1 MKIQNHFEAYNQMF
15 SLREM
20 SEIGL
25 TKEDEDSGTKSA
37 CLPQRDEQLMD
48 PQRTIENKPM
58 PLASLAVLNQFT
70 SNDMLQPKRA

>member
-37 CLPQRDEQLMD
+37 CLP
-48 PQRTIENKPM
+48 
-58 PLASLAVLNQFT
+58 
-70 SNDMLQPKRA
+70 